1 MEEYVDP
8 RDLTSF
14 SLPAGN
20 DEGLIG
26 GIGLQP
32 VSDESKIYPSP
43 QTKQSSTGSGVSPPD
58 RTDTAGTQTKPD
70 GRFSHAAVKHL
81 RAWYD
86 IHSDHPYPST
96 EDVHHI
102 GNHTGLSRQQIRD
115 WFANSRRRAKIRP
128 STNAGR
134 SSTDVNTAL
143 PRNIPQRRPTPT
155 PHQHLNPFQRW
166 EHSPPSDEA
175 ASLSDIYN
183 AIALSG
189 GPTDHS
195 TNPEVSFDHVRTPS
209 SVVTSQSSAG
219 SGSCSSAHSQGSQNS
234 FGSRERTRKTAAQRR
249 RPARYLSSKEQ
260 SHTYQCTFCPKS
272 FKSKYDWQRHEK
284 SVHLPFEQWVCT
296 PQGPRT
302 DHPRKGFTCSYCGE
316 TDPDRAHLTGHND
329 EACFGRPLDERTFY
343 RKDHLIQHLHTVHKV
358 SHNEQLMRSWMV
370 VRQDIRSR
378 CGFCDAWLES
388 WAERT
393 DHLARHFRHNK
404 TMADWNGDWGFDPAI
419 TDLLENTM
427 PPYLIPYEK
436 RTAMP
441 FPEAGRLAGAR
452 PNAHQ
457 LVKEEIALYIQN
469 HFDKEGDFPCDQDL
483 CRLGKSVIQT
493 AERIWGT
500 SPSAPSSW
508 LRDILIPANLVELDG
523 EVDIGNPHHIQSPLS
538 LDSGEGIFENCPLE
552 DQLRRFVRMHHT
564 LGRECPDHDIQSEAC
579 RILNQIE
586 GTSLFTS
593 RHVLGFL
600 TRLVWE
606 SAEWIYPLRR
616 RAKKDLLD
624 IHPEEIS
631 NGQDVVRLG
640 AGLTEMG
647 AQWFTPQGSSLSA
660 GSSSPAPA
668 GTSME
673 LAECRNWRPQIVGDH
688 DFTNSP
694 ASHPQ
699 SILSSAPKPPNVTDF
714 QPDCSH
720 ACGVDV
726 DIPSWNSLRMPS
738 NHFIHSGFTLIG
750 RNTLV
755 RASSAKDSYSDSAYQ
770 RLVRELALYVIKTTS
785 PNNPERHVPT
795 DNNLLKYS
803 PLERVKIRPSVYN
816 Y

>member
-1 MEEYVDP
+1 MGEYVNP
-8 RDLTSF
+8 RDLTSI
-14 SLPAGN
+14 SLPG
-20 DEGLIG
+20 DGKDLIG
-26 GIGLQP
+26 DTGLRP
-32 VSDESKIYPSP
+32 VSDESEIFPPP
-43 QTKQSSTGSGVSPPD
+43 QTKQSSTGSGMNPPT
-58 RTDTAGTQTKPD
+58 RTDTAGTQAKPD

-86 IHSDHPYPST
+86 SHLDHPYPST

-128 STNAGR
+128 GTIAGR
-134 SSTDVNTAL
+134 SSTDIDPAL
-143 PRNIPQRRPTPT
+143 PRNIPQRRPIPT
-155 PHQHLNPFQRW
+155 RHQHINLLQRW

-175 ASLSDIYN
+175 ASLSDISN

-189 GPTDHS
+189 RPTDHS
-195 TNPEVSFDHVRTPS
+195 TNPEVSFDRVRSPS

-234 FGSRERTRKTAAQRR
+234 FGSRERTRKAATKRR

-260 SHTYQCTFCPKS
+260 NHTYQCTFCPKS

-284 SVHLPFEQWVCT
+284 SVHLPFEQW
-296 PQGPRT
+296 
-302 DHPRKGFTCSYCGE
+302 

-343 RKDHLIQHLHTVHKV
+343 RKDHLLQHLQTVHKV
-358 SHNEQLMRSWMV
+358 SNNEQLIRSWMV

-393 DHLARHFRHNK
+393 DHLARRFRHNK
-404 TMADWNGDWGFDPAI
+404 TMADWNGDWGFDPAV

-427 PPYLIPYEK
+427 PPS
-436 RTAMP
+436 
-441 FPEAGRLAGAR
+441 GRLAGAR

-457 LVKEEIALYIQN
+457 LLKEEIALYIQN

-483 CRLGKSVIQT
+483 CRLVQSVIQA

-564 LGRECPDHDIQSEAC
+564 LGRECPDHNIQSEAC

-593 RHVLGFL
+593 RHMLGFL
-600 TRLVWE
+600 TRLIWE

-624 IHPEEIS
+624 IRTEKIS

-647 AQWFTPQGSSLSA
+647 AQWFTPQGSSLST
-660 GSSSPAPA
+660 GSSSSAPA
-668 GTSME
+668 GTSLE
-673 LAECRNWRPQIVGDH
+673 PAECRIWRHQVAGDL

-694 ASHPQ
+694 ASHPH
-699 SILSSAPKPPNVTDF
+699 SNSSSAPKPPNVTDF
-714 QPDCSH
+714 HPEYSH
-720 ACGVDV
+720 TFGADEGVNL
-726 DIPSWNSLRMPS
+726 WTSLRMPS
-738 NHFIHSGFTLIG
+738 DHFIHSGFTLTG
-750 RNTLV
+750 RNNLV
-755 RASSAKDSYSDSAYQ
+755 RAPSAKDSYSDGAYQ
-770 RLVRELALYVIKTTS
+770 RLARELALYVMKTTS

-795 DNNLLKYS
+795 DDDLRYQGRWILFDELS
-803 PLERVKIRPSVYN
+803 VIRTERPSVSSLLTACILATIH
-816 Y
+816 